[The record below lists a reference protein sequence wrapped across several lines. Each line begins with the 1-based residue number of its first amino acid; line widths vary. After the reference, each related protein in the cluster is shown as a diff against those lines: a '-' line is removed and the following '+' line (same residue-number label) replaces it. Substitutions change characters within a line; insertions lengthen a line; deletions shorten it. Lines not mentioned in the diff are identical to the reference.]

1 MKASIRLALALA
13 AACAAATAQADI
25 TIGVSI
31 PLTGPTSALG
41 IPSRNGIALWPTSI
55 AGEKLNVIVLDDAT
69 DPTIGVKNARRF
81 ITEDKV
87 DLIVGSAATP
97 IAAAMS
103 DVAAEG
109 QTVQLMLS
117 PVNLPPGKGAW
128 SFRMPQST
136 AVMAIPIVEHW
147 KKTGVK
153 TYGFLGYSDAY
164 GEAWLTDIQPLADK
178 AGIKLVATERFAR
191 PDTSVTGQA
200 LKLVAANPDAI
211 LIVAS
216 GSGAAMPH
224 KGLVERGYP
233 KAKLYQ
239 THGAATMDLI
249 RVGGGDVEGSF
260 VSSGPAVV
268 AEKLPAGNASKALG
282 MKYKEEFEKV
292 NGKGSAN
299 QFAAHAFD
307 VVIVLNKAIPMALAK
322 AKPGTPQFRAALKE
336 AFETM
341 GRTPV
346 SQGVLNWTA
355 TDHFGYTPETGVL
368 LKVVNGDWQVVP
380 YAASAAT
387 RGGD

>member
-1 MKASIRLALALA
+1 MNKIRLLA
-13 AACAAATAQADI
+13 AAAVASLGALAVPQAMADL
-25 TIGVSI
+25 TIGVSLA
-31 PLTGPTSALG
+31 LTGPTSALG
-41 IPSRNGIALWPTSI
+41 IPTKNGIALWPTVI

-69 DPTIGVKNARRF
+69 DPTLAVKNTRRF

-87 DLIVGSAATP
+87 DVIVGSVATP
-97 IAAAMS
+97 VAAAMA

-109 QTVQLMLS
+109 KTVQLMLS
-117 PVNLPPGKGAW
+117 PVNLPEGRGGW

-147 KKTGVK
+147 KKLGVK
-153 TYGFLGYSDAY
+153 TYGFIGYADAY
-164 GEAWLTDIQPLADK
+164 GEAWLKDITPLAEK
-178 AGIKLVATERFAR
+178 AGMKQVAVERFAR
-191 PDTSVTGQA
+191 SDTAVTGQV
-200 LKLVAANPDAI
+200 LKITAANPDAV
-211 LIVAS
+211 LVVAS

-224 KGLVERGYP
+224 RALVERGYP
-233 KAKLYQ
+233 KGRIYQ

-249 RVGGGDVEGSF
+249 RVGGADVEGSF

-268 AEKLPAGNASKALG
+268 AEKLPDSNASKALG
-282 MKYKEEFEKV
+282 VQFKSEFEKA

-307 VVIVLNKAIPMALAK
+307 VVLVLQKAVPLALK
-322 AKPGTPQFRAALKE
+322 KGKPGTPEFRAALKD

-368 LKVVNGDWQVVP
+368 LKVVNGDWQVVN
-380 YAASAAT
+380 
-387 RGGD
+387 

>member
-13 AACAAATAQADI
+13 AACAAAAAQADI

-41 IPSRNGIALWPTSI
+41 IPSKNGIALWPTSI
-55 AGEKLNVIVLDDAT
+55 AGEKLNVIILDDAT
-69 DPTIGVKNARRF
+69 DPTVAVKNTRRF

-97 IAAAMS
+97 LAAAMS

-136 AVMAIPIVEHW
+136 AVMAIPIVEQW
-147 KKTGVK
+147 KKLGVK

-164 GEAWLTDIQPLADK
+164 GEAWLSDIQPLAEK
-178 AGIKLVATERFAR
+178 AGIKLIATERFAR

-233 KAKLYQ
+233 KGKLYQ

-249 RVGGGDVEGSF
+249 RVGGADVEGSF

-282 MKYKEEFEKV
+282 MKYKEEFEKAY
-292 NGKGSAN
+292 GKGSAN
-299 QFAAHAFD
+299 QFGAHAFD
-307 VVIVLNKAIPMALAK
+307 VVIVLNKAVPMALAK

-355 TDHFGYTPETGVL
+355 TDHLGYTPETGVL
-368 LKVVNGDWQVVP
+368 LKVANGDWQVVP
-380 YAASAAT
+380 
-387 RGGD
+387 

>member
-1 MKASIRLALALA
+1 MRASIRLALALA
-13 AACAAATAQADI
+13 AACTAAAAQADI

-31 PLTGPTSALG
+31 TLTGPTSALG
-41 IPSRNGIALWPTSI
+41 IPTKNGIALWPATI

-69 DPTIGVKNARRF
+69 DPTKAVQNTRRF
-81 ITEDKV
+81 LTEDKV
-87 DLIVGSAATP
+87 DLIVGSTATP
-97 IAAAMS
+97 VAAAMA

-153 TYGFLGYSDAY
+153 TYGFLGFSDAY
-164 GEAWLTDIQPLADK
+164 GEAWLSDIQPLAEK
-178 AGIKLVATERFAR
+178 AGIRLIATERFAR
-191 PDTSVTGQA
+191 SDTSVTGQA

-233 KAKLYQ
+233 KAKIYQ

-249 RVGGGDVEGSF
+249 RIGGADVEGSY

-268 AEKLPAGNASKALG
+268 AEKLPDGNASKALG
-282 MKYKEEFEKV
+282 MKYKEEFEKA

-299 QFAAHAFD
+299 QFGAHAYD
-307 VVIVLNKAIPMALAK
+307 VILVLNKAVPLALAK

-368 LKVVNGDWQVVP
+368 LRVANGDWQVVP
-380 YAASAAT
+380 
-387 RGGD
+387 

>member
-1 MKASIRLALALA
+1 MKLLSVRFFNV
-13 AACAAATAQADI
+13 ACAVVVGSVAPPALADI

-31 PLTGPTSALG
+31 ALTGPTSALG
-41 IPSRNGIALWPTSI
+41 IPTKNAIALWPQSI

-69 DPTIGVKNARRF
+69 DPTKAVQNTRRF
-81 ITEDKV
+81 LTEERV
-87 DLIVGSAATP
+87 DLIVGSVATP
-97 IAAAMS
+97 VAAAMS

-117 PVNLPPGKGAW
+117 PVNLPEGKGAW

-147 KKTGVK
+147 KKVGVK
-153 TYGFLGYSDAY
+153 TYGVLGYSDAY
-164 GEAWLTDIQPLADK
+164 GEAWLKDITPLAEK
-178 AGIKLVATERFAR
+178 AGIRQIAVERFAR
-191 PDTSVTGQA
+191 SDTSVTGQA
-200 LKLVAANPDAI
+200 LKMVSANPDAI
-211 LIVAS
+211 LVVAS

-224 KGLVERGYP
+224 KGLVERGYS
-233 KAKLYQ
+233 KAKIYQ

-249 RVGGGDVEGSF
+249 RVGGADVEGSF

-268 AEKLPAGNASKALG
+268 AEKLPASNASKALG
-282 MKYKEEFEKV
+282 VRFKEEFEKV
-292 NGKGSAN
+292 HGKGSAN

-307 VVIVLNKAIPMALAK
+307 VVIVLQKAVPIALKK
-322 AKPGTPQFRAALKE
+322 AKPGTAEFRAALKE

-346 SQGVLNWTA
+346 SQGVLNWTS

-368 LKVVNGDWQVVP
+368 LRVASGDWQVVP
-380 YAASAAT
+380 N
-387 RGGD
+387 

>member
-1 MKASIRLALALA
+1 MKTTRLLVLA
-13 AACAAATAQADI
+13 AAASFGSAFAPQALADL

-31 PLTGPTSALG
+31 ALTGPTSALG
-41 IPSRNGIALWPTSI
+41 IPTKNGIALWPKEI

-69 DPTIGVKNARRF
+69 DPTKAVQNTRKF
-81 ITEDKV
+81 INEDHV
-87 DLIVGSAATP
+87 DVIVGSVATP
-97 IAAAMS
+97 VAAAMA

-109 QTVQLMLS
+109 KTVQLMLS
-117 PVNLPPGKGAW
+117 PVNLPEGRGAW

-147 KKTGVK
+147 KKNGVK
-153 TYGFLGYSDAY
+153 SYGFLGYADAY
-164 GEAWLTDIQPLADK
+164 GEAWLSDIKPLAEK
-178 AGIKLVATERFAR
+178 AGIKLVDVERFAR
-191 PDTSVTGQA
+191 TDTAVTGQA
-200 LKLVAANPDAI
+200 LKLIQANPDAI
-211 LIVAS
+211 LVVAS
-216 GSGAAMPH
+216 GSGSAMPH

-233 KAKLYQ
+233 KAKIYQ
-239 THGAATMDLI
+239 THGAARMSLI
-249 RVGGGDVEGSF
+249 RVGGADVEGAF

-268 AEKLPAGNASKALG
+268 AEKLPDSNASKALG
-282 MKYKEEFEKV
+282 VQFKNQFEAA

-307 VVIVLNKAIPMALAK
+307 VVLVLQKAVPIALKK
-322 AKPGTPQFRAALKE
+322 AKPGTAEFRAALKD

-380 YAASAAT
+380 H
-387 RGGD
+387 

>member
-13 AACAAATAQADI
+13 AAFAAAAAQADL

-31 PLTGPTSALG
+31 SLTGPTSALG
-41 IPSRNGIALWPTSI
+41 IPTKNGIALWPTTI

-69 DPTIGVKNARRF
+69 DPTKAVQNTRKF
-81 ITEDKV
+81 LTEDKV
-87 DLIVGSAATP
+87 DVIVGSTATP
-97 IAAAMS
+97 VAAAMA

-109 QTVQLMLS
+109 KTVQLMLS
-117 PVNLPPGKGAW
+117 PVNLPPGKGEW

-153 TYGFLGYSDAY
+153 TYGFLGYADGY
-164 GEAWLTDIQPLADK
+164 GEAWLTDIKPLADK
-178 AGIKLVATERFAR
+178 AGIKLVDTERFAR
-191 PDTSVTGQA
+191 SDTAVTGQV
-200 LKLVAANPDAI
+200 LKLTSANPDAI
-211 LIVAS
+211 LVVAS

-224 KGLVERGYP
+224 KALVERGYP
-233 KAKLYQ
+233 KSKIYQ

-249 RVGGGDVEGSF
+249 RVGGADVEGAF

-268 AEKLPAGNASKALG
+268 AEKLPDSNASKALG
-282 MKYKEEFEKV
+282 VQFKNEFEKV

-307 VVIVLNKAIPMALAK
+307 VVLVLQKAVPIALK
-322 AKPGTPQFRAALKE
+322 KGKPGTPEFRAALKD

-341 GRTPV
+341 GRTPI

-380 YAASAAT
+380 
-387 RGGD
+387 

>member
-1 MKASIRLALALA
+1 MKTIRLLAVAAAAGVGATFAPLALADL
-13 AACAAATAQADI
+13 

-31 PLTGPTSALG
+31 ALTGPTSALG
-41 IPSRNGIALWPTSI
+41 IPTKNGIALWPKEI

-69 DPTIGVKNARRF
+69 DPTTAVKNTRKF
-81 ITEDKV
+81 INEDKV
-87 DLIVGSAATP
+87 DLIVGSVATP
-97 IAAAMS
+97 VAAAMA

-109 QTVQLMLS
+109 KTVQLMLS
-117 PVNLPPGKGAW
+117 PVNLPEGRGAW

-147 KKTGVK
+147 KKNGVK
-153 TYGFLGYSDAY
+153 TYGFLGYADAY
-164 GEAWLTDIQPLADK
+164 GEAWLKDITPLAEK
-178 AGIKLVATERFAR
+178 AGIKQVAVERFAR
-191 PDTSVTGQA
+191 TDTAVTGQA
-200 LKLVAANPDAI
+200 LKLQSANPDAI
-211 LIVAS
+211 LVVAS

-233 KAKLYQ
+233 KAKIYQ

-249 RVGGGDVEGSF
+249 RVGGADVEGSF

-268 AEKLPAGNASKALG
+268 AEKLPDSNASKTLG
-282 MKYKEEFEKV
+282 VQFKNEFEKV

-307 VVIVLNKAIPMALAK
+307 VVLVLQKAVPIALK
-322 AKPGTPQFRAALKE
+322 KGKPGTPEFRAALKD

-346 SQGVLNWTA
+346 SQGVLHWTA

-368 LKVVNGDWQVVP
+368 LKVAGGDWQVVP
-380 YAASAAT
+380 
-387 RGGD
+387 

>member
-1 MKASIRLALALA
+1 MKPTQLLAASAMALA
-13 AACAAATAQADI
+13 AAQALADV

-31 PLTGPTSALG
+31 PLTGATSALG
-41 IPSRNGIALWPTSI
+41 IPTKNGMALWPASI
-55 AGEKLNVIVLDDAT
+55 AGQKLNVIILDDAT

-81 ITEDKV
+81 VTEDKV
-87 DLIVGSAATP
+87 DVIVGSAATP

-117 PVNLPPGKGAW
+117 PVNLPEGKGAW

-153 TYGFLGYSDAY
+153 TYGFLGYADAY
-164 GEAWLTDIQPLADK
+164 GEAWLKDIAPAAEK
-178 AGIKLVATERFAR
+178 AGIKLIATERFAR
-191 PDTSVTGQA
+191 TDTSVTGQA
-200 LKLVAANPDAI
+200 LKLVSANPDAI
-211 LIVAS
+211 LVVAS

-233 KAKLYQ
+233 KTKLYQ
-239 THGAATMDLI
+239 THGAATFDLI
-249 RVGGGDVEGSF
+249 RVGGTDVEGSY

-268 AEKLPAGNASKALG
+268 ADKLPDSNASKALG
-282 MKYKEEFEKV
+282 MRYIAEYEKAY
-292 NGKGSAN
+292 GKGTAN
-299 QFAAHAFD
+299 QFGAHAFD
-307 VVIVLNKAIPMALAK
+307 VVIVLEKAIPLALK
-322 AKPGTPQFRAALKE
+322 KGQPGTPAFRAGLKE

-346 SQGVLNWTA
+346 SQGVLNYTA
-355 TDHFGYTPETGVL
+355 ADHFGYTPETGVL
-368 LKVVNGDWQVVP
+368 LTIDKGDWKLVP
-380 YAASAAT
+380 T
-387 RGGD
+387 K

>member
-1 MKASIRLALALA
+1 MTKNRILAAVATATLAALAPLPALA
-13 AACAAATAQADI
+13 DL

-31 PLTGPTSALG
+31 ALTGPTSALG
-41 IPSRNGIALWPTSI
+41 IPTKNGIALWPKEI

-69 DPTIGVKNARRF
+69 DPTKAVQNTRKF
-81 ITEDKV
+81 INEDKV
-87 DLIVGSAATP
+87 DLIVGSVATP
-97 IAAAMS
+97 VAAAMA

-109 QTVQLMLS
+109 KTVQLMLS
-117 PVNLPPGKGAW
+117 PVNLPEGRGAW

-153 TYGFLGYSDAY
+153 TYGFLGYADAY
-164 GEAWLTDIQPLADK
+164 GEAWLTDIKPLAEK
-178 AGIKLVATERFAR
+178 AGIKLVDVERFAR
-191 PDTSVTGQA
+191 SDTAVTGQA
-200 LKLVAANPDAI
+200 LKLVQANPDAI
-211 LIVAS
+211 LVVAS
-216 GSGAAMPH
+216 GSGSAMPH

-233 KAKLYQ
+233 KAKIYQ

-249 RVGGGDVEGSF
+249 RIGGADVEGSF

-268 AEKLPAGNASKALG
+268 AEKLPEGNASKALG
-282 MKYKEEFEKV
+282 MQFKSQFEAA

-307 VVIVLNKAIPMALAK
+307 VVLVLQKAVPIALK
-322 AKPGTPQFRAALKE
+322 KGKPGTPEFRAALKD

-346 SQGVLNWTA
+346 SQGVLQWTA

-368 LKVVNGDWQVVP
+368 LKVANGDWQVVP
-380 YAASAAT
+380 
-387 RGGD
+387 

>member
-1 MKASIRLALALA
+1 MKLLLDSLA
-13 AACAAATAQADI
+13 ATLLAGAAAMAQADV

-41 IPSRNGIALWPTSI
+41 IPSKAGIALWPTSI

-69 DPTIGVKNARRF
+69 DPTVAVKNARRF

-97 IAAAMS
+97 LAAAMS

-164 GEAWLTDIQPLADK
+164 GEAWLADIQPLAEK
-178 AGIKLVATERFAR
+178 AGIKLIATERFAR

-200 LKLVAANPDAI
+200 LKLVSANPDAI

-249 RVGGGDVEGSF
+249 RVGGADVEGSY

-282 MKYKEEFEKV
+282 MKYKEEFEKA

-299 QFAAHAFD
+299 QFGAHAFD
-307 VVIVLNKAIPMALAK
+307 VVLVLNKAVPMALAK

-368 LKVVNGDWQVVP
+368 LRVKGGDWEVVQ
-380 YAASAAT
+380 
-387 RGGD
+387 

>member
-1 MKASIRLALALA
+1 MRQVRTLVAAIAGAFTCTLAL
-13 AACAAATAQADI
+13 ADI

-41 IPSRNGIALWPTSI
+41 IPSKNGIDLWPKTI
-55 AGEKLNVIVLDDAT
+55 AGEKLNVIILDDAT

-81 ITEDKV
+81 VTEDKV

-103 DVAAEG
+103 DVATEG

-117 PVNLPPGKGAW
+117 PVVLPEGKGGW

-136 AVMAIPIVEHW
+136 AVMAIPIVEQW
-147 KKTGVK
+147 KKLGVK

-164 GEAWLTDIQPLADK
+164 GEAWLKDIVPLAEK
-178 AGIKLVATERFAR
+178 AGIKLVDTERFAR
-191 PDTSVTGQA
+191 SDTSVTGQA
-200 LKLVAANPDAI
+200 LKLMSSNPDVI
-211 LIVAS
+211 LVVAS

-224 KGLVERGYP
+224 KGLVERGY
-233 KAKLYQ
+233 AKTKIYQ
-239 THGAATMDLI
+239 THGAASRDLI
-249 RVGGGDVEGSF
+249 RVGGADVEGSF
-260 VSSGPAVV
+260 ISSGPAVV
-268 AEKLPAGNASKALG
+268 APLLPDSNASKAIG
-282 MKYKEEFEKV
+282 VKYVTEYEKV

-307 VVIVLNKAIPMALAK
+307 VVIVLEKAVPMALK
-322 AKPGTPQFRAALKE
+322 KGKPGTQEFRTALKT
-336 AFETM
+336 ALETM

-346 SQGVLNWTA
+346 SQGVLNYTA

-368 LKVVNGDWQVVP
+368 LTIAGGDWKVVP
-380 YAASAAT
+380 T
-387 RGGD
+387 K